1 MPPTSWKQKLA
12 TRMTSAGSYRQTST
26 YSTDHIAYIV
36 YSTHINWSIQ
46 CTHAESFVF
55 LISNWQYRLRCSWRC
70 KGRCRSRCRY
80 KMHLLLQILQ
90 ILVAV
95 AVAYPLGGSSLA
107 ATRQLVRLSA
117 HSSALTHESL
127 LTINWHF
134 DWRRLSFKGGVQLQQ
149 QQQQQPQRRHATKVK
164 QSRKPSWLFKRA
176 TGAVHV
182 SRNTLQH

>member
-1 MPPTSWKQKLA
+1 MINRCRRRAENKSWLRVWHQQAAIDKQ
-12 TRMTSAGSYRQTST
+12 Q
-26 YSTDHIAYIV
+26 HIVQIIVSYIV

-149 QQQQQPQRRHATKVK
+149 QQQQ
-164 QSRKPSWLFKRA
+164 
-176 TGAVHV
+176 
-182 SRNTLQH
+182 